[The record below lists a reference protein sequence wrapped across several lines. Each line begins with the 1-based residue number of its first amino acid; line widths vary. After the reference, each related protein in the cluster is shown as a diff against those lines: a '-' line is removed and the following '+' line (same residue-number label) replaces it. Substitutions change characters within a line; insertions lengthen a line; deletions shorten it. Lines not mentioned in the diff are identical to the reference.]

1 MLSDIPSEL
10 FPRFFY
16 QMKSS
21 LKNWKNNVKFYRRF
35 TYLSEYSFGLTK
47 KKKKVE
53 DCRGF
58 VPSHLFGSYL

>member
-35 TYLSEYSFGLTK
+35 TYLSEYVRSNE